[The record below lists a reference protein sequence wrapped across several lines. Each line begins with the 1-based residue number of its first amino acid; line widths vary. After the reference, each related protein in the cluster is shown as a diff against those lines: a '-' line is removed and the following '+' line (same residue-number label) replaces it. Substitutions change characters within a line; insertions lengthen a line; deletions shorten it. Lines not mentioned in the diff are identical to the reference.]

1 LILLLSP
8 SLLLADLIVIKN
20 GDRFFGK
27 IQNKH
32 FALYSTYGQIV
43 IQYDFLKSI
52 SFDENK
58 TAFATFISINNDRF
72 SGTVLNDEFHILL
85 ENGDQKSIAKNN
97 VKRLRIDTPGPSYKI
112 TTAIFTMENNDKF
125 SGKLLN
131 KDFKVNADYM
141 VKLIPTDAINR
152 IEFLSGEQDNVK
164 VLLNNGDLI
173 RGDMYDEQFDVLPE
187 VIGQLALGKPAL
199 RSIQLNAPKMVL
211 KEYHSLPAA
220 DRDSDG
226 DGVPDDVDKCPDS
239 PWGFEVDADGCSKDP
254 NLAKGGNPFDQ
265 DQDGVLN
272 DMDKCPNTPMGVPVD
287 ERGCSKLKAVFFE
300 FDRHE
305 LQERYHSSLEVV
317 AATLKANPSMS
328 IQIQGH
334 TDNVG
339 SPEYNMNLSEKRARE
354 VKWFIVNKGIDESR
368 ITTIGFGDNKNQ
380 TTNDT
385 AEGRAQNRRAE
396 IVVQKP

>member
-1 LILLLSP
+1 
-8 SLLLADLIVIKN
+8 
-20 GDRFFGK
+20 
-27 IQNKH
+27 
-32 FALYSTYGQIV
+32 
-43 IQYDFLKSI
+43 
-52 SFDENK
+52 
-58 TAFATFISINNDRF
+58 
-72 SGTVLNDEFHILL
+72 
-85 ENGDQKSIAKNN
+85 
-97 VKRLRIDTPGPSYKI
+97 
-112 TTAIFTMENNDKF
+112 
-125 SGKLLN
+125 
-131 KDFKVNADYM
+131 
-141 VKLIPTDAINR
+141 
-152 IEFLSGEQDNVK
+152 
-164 VLLNNGDLI
+164 
-173 RGDMYDEQFDVLPE
+173 VLPE
-187 VIGQLALGKPAL
+187 VIGQLALGKPGL

-226 DGVPDDVDKCPDS
+226 DGVPDDVDKCPNS

-272 DMDKCPNTPMGVPVD
+272 DMDKCPNTPIGVPVD

-305 LQERYHSSLEVV
+305 LQARYHSSLENVV
-317 AATLKANPSMS
+317 ATLKANSSMS

-368 ITTIGFGDNKNQ
+368 ITTIGFGATKNQ

-385 AEGRAQNRRAE
+385 AAGRAQNRRAE